1 MDEYRRLQELLRG
14 AGGGRETTLYQ
25 GVVKSVEGQT
35 CTVTVGKVD
44 VPGVRLKASETED
57 KGRTLVTPKVG
68 TAVTMGSLSG
78 DMAELVV
85 VQVDHVERIEVNG
98 GLLGGL
104 VNIEELTAKINELVD
119 AFNSHTHQVTVAHPG
134 GTFTTVK
141 PMKAANRFVRG
152 DYEDETIKH

>member
-57 KGRTLVTPKVG
+57 KGRMLVTPKVG

-104 VNIEELTAKINELVD
+104 VNIE
-119 AFNSHTHQVTVAHPG
+119 
-134 GTFTTVK
+134 
-141 PMKAANRFVRG
+141 
-152 DYEDETIKH
+152 

>member
-1 MDEYRRLQELLRG
+1 MDEYRKLHELLKNS
-14 AGGGRETTLYQ
+14 GGGRETTLFQ
-25 GVVKSVEGQT
+25 GIVKSVEGQT
-35 CTVTVGKVD
+35 CTVTVGGVD

-57 KGRTLVTPKVG
+57 KGRMLVTPKVG

-85 VQVDHVERIEVNG
+85 VQVDRVETIEVNG
-98 GLLGGL
+98 GQLGGL
-104 VNIEELTAKINELVD
+104 VNIGELTAKINELVD

-141 PMKAANRFVRG
+141 PMKAANRFDKG

>member
-44 VPGVRLKASETED
+44 VLGVRLKASETED
-57 KGRTLVTPKVG
+57 KGRMLVTPKVG
-68 TAVTMGSLSG
+68 TVVTMGSLSG

-104 VNIEELTAKINELVD
+104 VNIGELTAKINELVD
-119 AFNSHTHQVTVAHPG
+119 AFNSHTHQVTVVHPG

-141 PMKAANRFVRG
+141 PMKAANRFVQG

>member
-44 VPGVRLKASETED
+44 VPWVRLKASETED
-57 KGRTLVTPKVG
+57 EGRMLVTPKVG

>member
-1 MDEYRRLQELLRG
+1 MDEYRRLQELLSG
-14 AGGGRETTLYQ
+14 VGNGRETTLYQ
-25 GVVKSVEGQT
+25 GIVKSMEGQT
-35 CTVTVGKVD
+35 CTVTVGGVD

-57 KGRTLVTPKVG
+57 QGRMLVTPKVG

-78 DMAELVV
+78 DLRELVV
-85 VQVDHVERIEVNG
+85 VQVDCVETIEVNG
-98 GLLGGL
+98 GQLGGL
-104 VNIEELTAKINELVD
+104 INIEELTAKINELVD

-141 PMKAANRFVRG
+141 PMKAANRFDKG

>member
-44 VPGVRLKASETED
+44 VSGVRLKASETED
-57 KGRTLVTPKVG
+57 KGRMLVTPKVG

-104 VNIEELTAKINELVD
+104 VNIGELTVKINELVD

-141 PMKAANRFVRG
+141 PMKAANRFAQG

>member
-1 MDEYRRLQELLRG
+1 MDEYRRLHELLKG
-14 AGGGRETTLYQ
+14 TGGGKETTLYQ
-25 GVVKSVEGQT
+25 GIVKSVEGQT
-35 CTVTVGKVD
+35 CTVTVGGVD

-57 KGRTLVTPKVG
+57 KGRMLVTPKVG

-85 VQVDHVERIEVNG
+85 VQVDRVETIEVNG
-98 GLLGGL
+98 GQLGGL
-104 VNIEELTAKINELVD
+104 VNIGELTAKINELVD

-141 PMKAANRFVRG
+141 PMKAANRFDKG

>member
-1 MDEYRRLQELLRG
+1 MDEYRKLHELLKNSD
-14 AGGGRETTLYQ
+14 GGRETTLYQ
-25 GVVKSVEGQT
+25 GIVKSVEGQT
-35 CTVTVGKVD
+35 CTVTVGGVD

-57 KGRTLVTPKVG
+57 KGRMLVTPKVG

-85 VQVDHVERIEVNG
+85 VQVDRVETIEVNG
-98 GLLGGL
+98 GQLGGL
-104 VNIEELTAKINELVD
+104 VNIGELTAKINELVD
-119 AFNSHTHQVTVAHPG
+119 AFNSHTHQVTVPHPG

-141 PMKAANRFVRG
+141 PMKAANRFAQG

>member
-25 GVVKSVEGQT
+25 GIVKSVEGQT
-35 CTVTVGKVD
+35 CTVTVGGVD

-57 KGRTLVTPKVG
+57 KGRMLVTPKVG

-85 VQVDHVERIEVNG
+85 VQVDRVETIEVNG
-98 GLLGGL
+98 GQLGGL
-104 VNIEELTAKINELVD
+104 VNIGELTAKINELVD

-141 PMKAANRFVRG
+141 PMKAANRFDKG

>member
-35 CTVTVGKVD
+35 CTVTVGMVD

-57 KGRTLVTPKVG
+57 EGRMLVTPKVG

>member
-35 CTVTVGKVD
+35 CTVTVGKGD

-57 KGRTLVTPKVG
+57 KGRMLVTPKVG
-68 TAVTMGSLSG
+68 TVVTMGSLSG
-78 DMAELVV
+78 DMAELV

-104 VNIEELTAKINELVD
+104 VNIGELTAKINELVD

-141 PMKAANRFVRG
+141 PMKAANRFAQG

>member
-35 CTVTVGKVD
+35 CTVTVGQVD

-57 KGRTLVTPKVG
+57 KGRMLVTPKVG

-141 PMKAANRFVRG
+141 PMKAANRFVKG

>member
-1 MDEYRRLQELLRG
+1 
-14 AGGGRETTLYQ
+14 
-25 GVVKSVEGQT
+25 
-35 CTVTVGKVD
+35 
-44 VPGVRLKASETED
+44 
-57 KGRTLVTPKVG
+57 
-68 TAVTMGSLSG
+68 MGSLSG

-141 PMKAANRFVRG
+141 PMKAANRFAKG

>member
-35 CTVTVGKVD
+35 CTVTV
-44 VPGVRLKASETED
+44 
-57 KGRTLVTPKVG
+57 
-68 TAVTMGSLSG
+68 
-78 DMAELVV
+78 
-85 VQVDHVERIEVNG
+85 
-98 GLLGGL
+98 
-104 VNIEELTAKINELVD
+104 
-119 AFNSHTHQVTVAHPG
+119 AHPG

-141 PMKAANRFVRG
+141 PMKAANRFAQG

>member
-1 MDEYRRLQELLRG
+1 MDEYRKLHELLKNS
-14 AGGGRETTLYQ
+14 GGRETTLYQ
-25 GVVKSVEGQT
+25 GIVKSVEGQT
-35 CTVTVGKVD
+35 CTVTVGGVD

-57 KGRTLVTPKVG
+57 KGRMLVTPKVG

-85 VQVDHVERIEVNG
+85 VQVDRVETIEVNG
-98 GLLGGL
+98 GQLGGL
-104 VNIEELTAKINELVD
+104 VNIGELTAKINELVD

-141 PMKAANRFVRG
+141 PMKAANRFDKG

>member
-1 MDEYRRLQELLRG
+1 MDEYRRLQELLRD

-35 CTVTVGKVD
+35 CTVTVGNVD

-57 KGRTLVTPKVG
+57 KGRMLVTPKVG

-85 VQVDHVERIEVNG
+85 VQVDHVERIELNG

-141 PMKAANRFVRG
+141 PMKAANRFAKG

>member
-1 MDEYRRLQELLRG
+1 MDEYRRLHELLKG
-14 AGGGRETTLYQ
+14 SGMGKDATLYQ
-25 GVVKSVEGQT
+25 GIVKSVEGQT

-57 KGRTLVTPKVG
+57 QGRMLVTPKVG

-78 DMAELVV
+78 DLAELVV
-85 VQVDHVERIEVNG
+85 VQVDRVERIEING
-98 GLLGGL
+98 GTLGGL
-104 VNIEELTAKINELVD
+104 VNIEELTAKINELVE
-119 AFNSHTHQVTVAHPG
+119 AFNGHTHQVTVVHPG

-141 PMKAANRFVRG
+141 PMKAADRFERG

>member
-1 MDEYRRLQELLRG
+1 MDEYRRLQELLRD

-44 VPGVRLKASETED
+44 VSGVRLKASETED
-57 KGRTLVTPKVG
+57 KGRMLVTPKVG

-141 PMKAANRFVRG
+141 PMKAANRFAKG

>member
-1 MDEYRRLQELLRG
+1 M
-14 AGGGRETTLYQ
+14 
-25 GVVKSVEGQT
+25 
-35 CTVTVGKVD
+35 
-44 VPGVRLKASETED
+44 
-57 KGRTLVTPKVG
+57 LVTPKVG

-104 VNIEELTAKINELVD
+104 VNIGELTAKINELVD

-141 PMKAANRFVRG
+141 PMKAANRFVQG

>member
-1 MDEYRRLQELLRG
+1 MDEYRRLQKLLRG

-57 KGRTLVTPKVG
+57 KGRMLVTPKVG

-85 VQVDHVERIEVNG
+85 VQW
-98 GLLGGL
+98 
-104 VNIEELTAKINELVD
+104 T
-119 AFNSHTHQVTVAHPG
+119 
-134 GTFTTVK
+134 
-141 PMKAANRFVRG
+141 MWRG
-152 DYEDETIKH
+152 

>member
-35 CTVTVGKVD
+35 CTVTVGKED

-57 KGRTLVTPKVG
+57 KGRMLVTPKVG

-104 VNIEELTAKINELVD
+104 VNIGELTAKINELVD

>member
-1 MDEYRRLQELLRG
+1 MDEYRRLHELLKGSG
-14 AGGGRETTLYQ
+14 AGRETTLYQ
-25 GVVKSVEGQT
+25 GIVKSVEGQT
-35 CTVTVGKVD
+35 CTVAVGGVD

-57 KGRTLVTPKVG
+57 AGRMLVTPKVG

-78 DMAELVV
+78 DLAELVV
-85 VQVDHVERIEVNG
+85 VQVDRIEQIVING
-98 GLLGGL
+98 GKLGGL

-119 AFNSHTHQVTVAHPG
+119 AFNGHTHQVTVAHPG

-141 PMKAANRFVRG
+141 PMRAASRFERG